1 MRTSA
6 SKNGLRVNA
15 VAGTHVVVLGLD
27 LQDPADCLG
36 FAIERSDPEEGEKYF
51 LSGFKVFPYAKDL
64 YPAGAPVSTREHPV
78 QDFLWQ
84 DFTARPGRRYD
95 YRVVP
100 LSGKPKKLVE
110 GGAVTLRVRTE
121 KEWGKTHSV
130 FFNRGI
136 AGSQAYARKWGTD
149 MPSDVADPKVW
160 EWLSRGLKEALLAFA
175 GRAKSKRFGL
185 RAAMYEFQDP
195 DVLGAFR
202 QAFTATGGDVR
213 VVVDLREGKG
223 KPRKKNLAAID
234 DENLQQTMIVER
246 TATKSAI
253 AHNKFV
259 ILLEDDEPVAVW
271 TGSTNVTLG
280 GIYAQSNVGH
290 AVENKRLAQDYLD
303 FWELLAADPEN
314 ADLRPEVESLSPD
327 PDLLAGPALRAVFSP
342 RSSLAPL
349 EEYAAA
355 AGRAR
360 EGVFFTAAFGINA
373 LLAAR
378 FVKPHAHLVYA
389 VLESL
394 GSHPTTIAT
403 SKKVIAAKNNF
414 VAVGGGLPTDLEG
427 GYARWLEELTKLR
440 AVSNVDYI
448 HDKFLLVDPLS
459 DDPLV
464 ITGSAN
470 FSDASTQD
478 NDENMLV
485 IRGDRRVADIYFG
498 EFMRLFKHYYF
509 RDVVRRTKHR
519 LDAKAGL
526 LEEEP
531 SKWTDKHYRAG
542 NRLTKARELFGGE
555 RGW

>member
-6 SKNGLRVNA
+6 SKAGLRVNA
-15 VAGTHVVVLGLD
+15 VAGTHVVLLGFD
-27 LQDPADCLG
+27 LQDPKDCLG
-36 FAIERSDPEEGEKYF
+36 FAIERRDHEAGEQYY
-51 LSGFKVFPYAKDL
+51 LSGYKVFPYAQNL
-64 YPAGAPVSTREHPV
+64 YPPGAPVSTREHPV
-78 QDFLWQ
+78 QDFCWQ
-84 DFTARPGRRYD
+84 DFTARPDRRYD

-100 LSGKPKKLVE
+100 LHGAPKSLEEGKS
-110 GGAVTLRVRTE
+110 VTVRVRTE
-121 KEWGKTHSV
+121 KEWGKAHSV

-149 MPSDVADPKVW
+149 MPADIADPKVW
-160 EWLSRGLKEALLAFA
+160 EWLSRGLKEALLAFV

-195 DVLGAFR
+195 DVLAAFR
-202 QAFTATGGDVR
+202 RAFTATGGDVR
-213 VVVDLREGKG
+213 VVVDLRQGDG

-234 DENLQQTMIVER
+234 DENLQSTMIVER

-259 ILLEDDEPVAVW
+259 VLLEDDEPVAVW

-280 GIYAQSNVGH
+280 GLYAQSNVGH
-290 AVENKRLAQDYLD
+290 AVENGRLAGD
-303 FWELLAADPEN
+303 FLEYWKLLAADPEN
-314 ADLRPEVESLSPD
+314 ADLRPQVEALSPD
-327 PDLLAGPALRAVFSP
+327 PDLEGEPTALRAVFSP
-342 RSSLAPL
+342 RSSLGPL
-349 EEYAAA
+349 EQYAAA

-360 EGVFFTAAFGINA
+360 EGVFFTAAFGINP
-373 LLAAR
+373 LFAAQ
-378 FVKPHAHLVYA
+378 FVKPHGHLVYA

-394 GSHPTTIAT
+394 GTQESTIAI
-403 SKKVIAAKNNF
+403 SKNVIAAKNNF

-459 DDPLV
+459 DEPLV

-470 FSDASTQD
+470 FSDASTRR

-485 IRGDRRVADIYFG
+485 IQGDRRVADIYLG
-498 EFMRLFKHYYF
+498 EFLRLFKHYYF
-509 RDVVRRTKHR
+509 RDVMRRVKKT
-519 LDAKAGL
+519 DPNAGL
-526 LEEEP
+526 LAEQPE
-531 SKWTDKHYRAG
+531 KWTAKHYRPG
-542 NRLTKARELFGGE
+542 NRLTKARELFGAD